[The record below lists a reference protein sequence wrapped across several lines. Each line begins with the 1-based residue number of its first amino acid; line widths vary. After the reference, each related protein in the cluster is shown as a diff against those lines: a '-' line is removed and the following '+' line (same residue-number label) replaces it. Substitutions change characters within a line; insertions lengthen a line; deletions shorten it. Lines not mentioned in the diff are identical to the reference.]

1 MLSLTVRKQPLLTI
15 KMLAKKIRKPARIN
29 FQSWHFE
36 RRFTGFVT
44 GLFTL
49 YAMGSLPAQAVDR
62 FSLTLG
68 AKENWDSNFARN
80 AAVDSEHYTQSTAS
94 LRLNQKLSKQQFS
107 VGVSG
112 NDYRHSL
119 REDLDVSFYEGDA
132 SWRSDWNSRVK
143 TAISWQRDAYA
154 VDRLEFA
161 DKDVVARNNLT
172 GQLTLGSLGRIGFT
186 FGARQIAQTHSNPL
200 REVLDYDDD
209 EGFAAITYTRA
220 TQSFLSVRLREGERH
235 YKYPFI
241 KSPFTHESLVLDF
254 DYRQLELEGAW
265 ALSRKT
271 QLGFT
276 LGRFDRDGQI
286 NTGTGTQAQI
296 NMDWAITEK
305 LKLSVDFSQSEPA
318 LGETSDSPAVIR
330 SSRLVMGWE
339 PSAKWLLSMSAGY
352 SQLSYLL
359 RETEPARDENI
370 LSFSP
375 LNITYSVSDNLRMRL
390 DSQWVDRESP
400 LVYRDYDYALAS
412 FGVTLMF

>member
-1 MLSLTVRKQPLLTI
+1 MLYSIVRKQPPLAI
-15 KMLAKKIRKPARIN
+15 KMLVKKIRKPVPTDS
-29 FQSWHFE
+29 QSWHFQ
-36 RRFTGFVT
+36 RRFTGVIA
-44 GLFTL
+44 GLFSFSCL
-49 YAMGSLPAQAVDR
+49 ASLPAQAVDR
-62 FSLTLG
+62 FSLTIG
-68 AKENWDSNFARN
+68 TKENWDSNFARN

-107 VGVSG
+107 AGVSG
-112 NDYRHSL
+112 NDYRHKL

-132 SWRSDWNSRVK
+132 SWRSEWSSRVK

-161 DKDVVARNNLT
+161 DKDVVARDNLT
-172 GQLTLGSLGRIGFT
+172 GQLTLGGSGRIGFT
-186 FGARQIAQTHSNPL
+186 FGARQIAQTHSNSL
-200 REVLDYDDD
+200 RDVLDYDED

-220 TQSFLSVRLREGERH
+220 TQSFLSVRLREGERQ
-235 YKYPFI
+235 YKYPF
-241 KSPFTHESLVLDF
+241 TNESLLLDF

-286 NTGTGTQAQI
+286 NAGTGTQAQI

-330 SSRLVMGWE
+330 SSRLVAGWE
-339 PSAKWLLSMSAGY
+339 PTAKWLLSMSAGY
-352 SQLSYLL
+352 SRLSYLL

-375 LNITYSVSDNLRMRL
+375 LNITYRISDNLRLRL
-390 DSQWVDRESP
+390 DGQWVNRESP
-400 LVYRDYDYALAS
+400 LAYRDYDYALAS
-412 FGVTLMF
+412 FGATLAF